1 MPSITFVIV
10 PPSYNSAVGL
20 NYLNEW
26 ALHFSENLASCTK
39 YRMGLNIEV
48 ILIQNKAISYPIEM
62 KIVIDTYSGI
72 FAIKWDKRIQL
83 KVYDANLANF
93 SN

>member
-39 YRMGLNIEV
+39 YLVGLKIEV
-48 ILIQNKAISYPIEM
+48 VLMQNKTIIYPIEM
-62 KIVIDTYSGI
+62 KIVIDTDSGI
-72 FAIKWDKRIQL
+72 SAIKCDKRIQL
-83 KVYDANLANF
+83 VKGIRC
-93 SN
+93 